1 MHVVRKS
8 EGGKMRRWG
17 ERARERS
24 WIPCVRRHIRG
35 KSKDGPDWAL
45 NVLDGVVSSVL
56 SSSVVLCWLQCDWL
70 QLDSGCK
77 SSIGSVDTA
86 SASVVLECVFM
97 YTSVTNNAAR
107 NSTGQAE
114 TLKNLGRL
122 VSISM
127 HHLLYW
133 EMSVTNICLG
143 GCCVFS
149 CISLHNGGVASFG
162 LLQCV
167 IHLWLKVGKK
177 GRRGKG
183 PSVAQCPKLPTL

>member
-1 MHVVRKS
+1 MGLTGLWMCLMVLSAVSCLHQLS
-8 EGGKMRRWG
+8 
-17 ERARERS
+17 
-24 WIPCVRRHIRG
+24 CV
-35 KSKDGPDWAL
+35 D
-45 NVLDGVVSSVL
+45 SSVT
-56 SSSVVLCWLQCDWL
+56 
-70 QLDSGCK
+70 GY
-77 SSIGSVDTA
+77 SSIRDVSRLLDQLIRPQRV
-86 SASVVLECVFM
+86 SPSVVLECVFM

-107 NSTGQAE
+107 NGTGRAE

-167 IHLWLKVGKK
+167 IRLWLKVGKK